1 MKKWTERELIEAGY
15 TIQNAK
21 ITNVDLSTENY
32 CCVDLP
38 ITLDG
43 DGRY

>member
-21 ITNVDLSTENY
+21 INYVDERSQIVGQMNLM
-32 CCVDLP
+32 DFLQ
-38 ITLDG
+38 
-43 DGRY
+43 